1 VRVYVYRGVGAR
13 LRRLGARRALD
24 VALCDPDI
32 LRLTGRVRVVLSPRT
47 STAAEVAERRRGLER
62 LSTGSSRLDEL
73 LGGGL
78 EVGYITELVGEY
90 GAGKTQLCHQLAVMV
105 QLPREEGG
113 LEAKALYIDTEGTF
127 RPERI
132 VSMAEYRGLD
142 PREALEN
149 IVYVEARGEGALIS
163 AVAESRRMDVRLVV
177 VDTLIAPLPLGEG
190 VEGLA
195 RRQFALTRLMR
206 LLREAARGGRVV
218 VVANRMSADRPA
230 GGLALA
236 LGSHYRLMM
245 RRSRGDRRVVELL
258 RAPHLPPGSATVRI
272 AEEGVLDA

>member
-206 LLREAARGGRVV
+206 LLREVARGGRVV

>member
-1 VRVYVYRGVGAR
+1 MRVYVYRGVGAR

-206 LLREAARGGRVV
+206 LLREVARGGRVV

>member
-1 VRVYVYRGVGAR
+1 MRVYVYRGVGAR

-90 GAGKTQLCHQLAVMV
+90 GAGKTQLCHQLAVMA
-105 QLPREEGG
+105 QLPPGEGG
-113 LEAKALYIDTEGTF
+113 LGSRVLYIDTEGTF

-149 IVYVEARGEGALIS
+149 IVYVEAQSLDDLVE
-163 AVAESRRMDVRLVV
+163 AVLSIGRLGVGLVV
-177 VDTLIAPLPLGEG
+177 VDSIAYPFISPRSVGE
-190 VEGLA
+190 A
-195 RRQFALTRLMR
+195 RRSWGRLAALLKRLASWSGVAVVTNV
-206 LLREAARGGRVV
+206 ERGGRAVGDPYTSMWV
-218 VVANRMSADRPA
+218 DVRVRLSPL
-230 GGLALA
+230 GGGSVEAL
-236 LGSHYRLMM
+236 RLMP
-245 RRSRGDRRVVELL
+245 RSA
-258 RAPHLPPGSATVRI
+258 RACRLVIR
-272 AEEGVLDA
+272 EEGVLDAQ

>member
-1 VRVYVYRGVGAR
+1 MRVYVYRGVGAR

-32 LRLTGRVRVVLSPRT
+32 LRLTGRVRVELSPRI

-62 LSTGSSRLDEL
+62 LSTGSSRIDEL

-163 AVAESRRMDVRLVV
+163 AVAESRHMDVRLVV
-177 VDTLIAPLPLGEG
+177 VDTLIAPLPPGEG